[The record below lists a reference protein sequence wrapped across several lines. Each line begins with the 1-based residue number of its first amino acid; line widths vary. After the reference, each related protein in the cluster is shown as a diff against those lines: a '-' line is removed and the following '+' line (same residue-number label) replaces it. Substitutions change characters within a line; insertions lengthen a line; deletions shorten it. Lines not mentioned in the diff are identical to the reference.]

1 MVRSDYSIGKVN
13 QALIGE
19 IKSDVSEMKTR
30 FDKRFDKLDNQI
42 MELFNHQSKR
52 LPLAITTLITVLS
65 SLCVGL
71 AVYFIT

>member
-19 IKSDVSEMKTR
+19 IKSDVSEMKTG